1 MPSPCIGHCQAKDGL
16 CLGCGRTLTE
26 IGRWSAM
33 DSDAQLAVMAQLDGS
48 TSTHRCPGCGEP
60 AFCAVSA
67 GAPIAEC
74 WCSQLPALP
83 MGEASACWCRRCLVK
98 TMAAR
103 P

>member
-67 GAPIAEC
+67 GTTIAEC

-98 TMAAR
+98 AIAAR

>member
-1 MPSPCIGHCQAKDGL
+1 MPSPCVGACRAKDGL

-33 DSDAQLAVMAQLDGS
+33 ESEAQLAVMAQLDGS
-48 TSTHRCPGCGEP
+48 TCTHRCPGCGKP

-67 GAPIAEC
+67 GSTIDQC

-83 MGEASACWCRRCLVK
+83 MGEADACWCRRCLAK
-98 TMAAR
+98 AIAAR